1 MDSGKVKRTASQVGK
16 SNVSRSKTLE
26 RRVANLFQDW
36 TGELFRR
43 RRVEGRDST
52 IVDRESTADV
62 ISVKQGFRFSVEVK
76 CGAGFSLDSLMANP
90 HNCLVTKWIHQS
102 VYDAEILQKA
112 VGYKIYPLL
121 FFKPSPGLDWVAL
134 SLNCVGDLLP
144 EVPDPAITYCGYS
157 KCGPIECDV
166 SHSKKNKKMISLQLP
181 NIIFMRWKDFTHYMP
196 IDKLWRVTAPQI
208 PSS

>member
-16 SNVSRSKTLE
+16 SNVARSKTLE
-26 RRVANLFQDW
+26 RRVANLFEDW

-76 CGAGFSLDSLMANP
+76 CGAGFSIDSIMANP
-90 HNCLVTKWIHQS
+90 SKCKHSQWWHQT

-112 VGYKIYPLL
+112 VGYKVYPLL
-121 FFKPSPGLDWVAL
+121 FFKPSSGLDWITL
-134 SLNCVGDLLP
+134 SIECVHDLFQRMP
-144 EVPDPAITYCGYS
+144 SAAFVNTAYADY
-157 KCGPIECDV
+157 GPITHDV
-166 SHSKKNKKMISLQLP
+166 SHSKKNKKMVSLQLP
-181 NIIFMRWKDFTHYMP
+181 GIVLMRWKDFTDSMP
-196 IDKLWRVTAPQI
+196 VDKLWVATVPQI